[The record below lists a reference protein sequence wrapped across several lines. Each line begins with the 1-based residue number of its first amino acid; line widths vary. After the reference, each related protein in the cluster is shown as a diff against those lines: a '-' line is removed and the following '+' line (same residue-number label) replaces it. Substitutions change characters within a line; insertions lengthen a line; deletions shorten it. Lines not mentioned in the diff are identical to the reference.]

1 MEPPNFYAKNA
12 IDERFSVWD
21 GTTFNSVQRLF
32 YRSSEKSNANNE
44 SKPVKIAVWRV
55 ANSRATHNNI
65 NLSKCKL
72 TSNYSHDKRRF
83 SHRDLDPAF
92 FYSRN
97 D

>member
-1 MEPPNFYAKNA
+1 PPNFYAKNA
-12 IDERFSVWD
+12 IDERFSVWM
-21 GTTFNSVQRLF
+21 GRPSTAYNACFTGRLK
-32 YRSSEKSNANNE
+32 KSNANNE

-92 FYSRN
+92 FYRRN